1 MTSCA
6 YQISI
11 SSYQKESIFRLG
23 TDFVDKEVDA
33 VKIIAASLQLATATQ
48 LNALLHTEV
57 LKEICHV

>member
-1 MTSCA
+1 M
-6 YQISI
+6 
-11 SSYQKESIFRLG
+11 SSYQKESVFRLG

-33 VKIIAASLQLATATQ
+33 VKIIAASLQLATAAQ